1 MALYF
6 RANEIAS
13 SETLN
18 LEKDLPRADWT
29 ASQRHA
35 EFSIRLPRNT
45 STDEVQ
51 FHPHPIDPPAE
62 SCPFLLSWRGGVIR
76 VL

>member
-35 EFSIRLPRNT
+35 EF
-45 STDEVQ
+45 
-51 FHPHPIDPPAE
+51 
-62 SCPFLLSWRGGVIR
+62 
-76 VL
+76 